1 MDNFRSSSEFIE
13 NEYDPYNL
21 LEKSR
26 EIEELQYE
34 KMNIFKYFSYYNNF
48 IEAFSNSN
56 SSKEENSKGSLETE
70 KVDSFIKSLCRVYVG
85 HNIHQRINNEIS
97 KKTNL
102 FILKG
107 DYFFSLGYY
116 TVSQIGNPL
125 LIRFYSKIAE
135 NFAKVKFKLF
145 LKIINFKSR
154 VFFK

>member
-1 MDNFRSSSEFIE
+1 MGQSEFIE
-13 NEYDPYNL
+13 NKYNPYNL

-48 IEAFSNSN
+48 IEAFSKTKSN
-56 SSKEENSKGSLETE
+56 SEEENGERNAESE
-70 KVDSFIKSLCRVYVG
+70 KIDSFIKSLCRVYVG

-135 NFAKVKFKLF
+135 NFAKVK
-145 LKIINFKSR
+145 I
-154 VFFK
+154 